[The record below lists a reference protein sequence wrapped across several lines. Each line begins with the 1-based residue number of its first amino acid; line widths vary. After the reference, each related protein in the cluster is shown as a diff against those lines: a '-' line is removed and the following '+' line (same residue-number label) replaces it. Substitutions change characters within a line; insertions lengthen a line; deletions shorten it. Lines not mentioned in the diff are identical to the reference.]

1 MTSALQIALTVG
13 IGGFGA
19 IIGSF
24 LNVVIW
30 RVPRG
35 ESLLPASHCPAC
47 DAAIRPW
54 QNVPVLSWIAL
65 RGRCASCRAKISVR
79 YPLVEFATGL
89 AFAAVTWWS
98 VTSAVSAHV
107 IGASPAAAVAVWLAL
122 AAYLWFAAASITL
135 TMIDLEHRRL
145 PTAIVAPTGI
155 VVGALLTAAALLTQD
170 WPRLVSTLSGSA
182 ILFALYLVIAL
193 IAPRGIG
200 GGDVKLAP
208 VLGAPLGFL
217 GWGALAVGGFAG
229 FLLGALAGLV
239 LIAAGRATR
248 RTALPFGPFMLAGA
262 WIGLVAGPWLMTAY
276 LSLWAVG

>member
-1 MTSALQIALTVG
+1 MNALQLALIIAL
-13 IGGFGA
+13 GGFG
-19 IIGSF
+19 ILIGSF
-24 LNVVIW
+24 LNAVIW

-35 ESLLPASHCPAC
+35 ESLLPASRCPHCGAR
-47 DAAIRPW
+47 IRPW
-54 QNVPVLSWIAL
+54 HNVPLLSWIAL
-65 RGRCASCRAKISVR
+65 RGRCADCRSPISAR
-79 YPLVEFATGL
+79 YPLVELATGA
-89 AFAAVTWWS
+89 AFAAVTWWWL
-98 VTSAVSAHV
+98 TVSAPGGPLDV
-107 IGASPAAAVAVWLAL
+107 RPAVAAAWWLAL
-122 AAYLWFAAASITL
+122 AAYLWLAAASL
-135 TMIDLEHRRL
+135 ALALIDLEHRRL
-145 PTAIVAPTGI
+145 PVAIVLPTG
-155 VVGALLTAAALLTQD
+155 VAVLGLFSGAALLTQD

-248 RTALPFGPFMLAGA
+248 RTALPFGPFMLMGA
-262 WIGLVAGPWLMTAY
+262 WFGLVAGPWLMAAY